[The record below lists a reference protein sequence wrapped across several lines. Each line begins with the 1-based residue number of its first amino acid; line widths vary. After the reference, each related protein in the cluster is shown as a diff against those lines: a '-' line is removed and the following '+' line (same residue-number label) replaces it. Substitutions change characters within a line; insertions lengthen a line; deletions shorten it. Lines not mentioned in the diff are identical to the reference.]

1 MDLLFTIGAGIA
13 ALFLVSV
20 VIVFLSSWILGRS
33 RGHPGNSG
41 VAQHHYEE
49 LDELPVR
56 RSTYETEEAPQVTNI
71 TDNSLISE
79 IMSVELPEEFP
90 MGTQAPLKAEEEKPS
105 NPLVSFI
112 EGFDFSDVGDDS
124 SETTDIEP
132 EDEALRELVGGDE
145 EVSLSPEVPERESYK
160 SYPGCF
166 GNNFK
171 NCNRNCGFAEECRR
185 TAEILGEFI

>member
-1 MDLLFTIGAGIA
+1 MDLLLTIGAGIA

-33 RGHPGNSG
+33 RGCPGKSG
-41 VAQHHYEE
+41 AAHHHYEE

-56 RSTYETEEAPQVTNI
+56 RSTYEPEETVTST

-79 IMSVELPEEFP
+79 IMSVDLPEEFP
-90 MGTQAPLKAEEEKPS
+90 MGTQAPLRAEEEKPS

-112 EGFDFSDVGDDS
+112 EGFDFSDAGDGS
-124 SETTDIEP
+124 SETTGIEP
-132 EDEALRELVGGDE
+132 EDEALRELVGGDDG
-145 EVSLSPEVPERESYK
+145 VSLSPEVPERESYK

-171 NCNRNCGFAEECRR
+171 NCSRNCGFAEECRR